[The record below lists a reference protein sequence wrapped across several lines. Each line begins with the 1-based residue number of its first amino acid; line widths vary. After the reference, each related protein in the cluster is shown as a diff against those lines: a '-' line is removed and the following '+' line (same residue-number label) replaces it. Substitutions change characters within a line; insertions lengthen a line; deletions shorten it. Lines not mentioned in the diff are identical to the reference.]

1 MILNKTFHRL
11 GSLGRLVGGAS
22 ASFALTTR
30 EDQFTCPI
38 GGEPFKQL
46 MAGSGTAFGSD
57 LDTRPYGAIES
68 PWPLPVCPGNGFVI
82 FKHDFTPEELTKL
95 TAIVESDDYRQRVRT
110 EPPYARAAFLMTVVG
125 AEHRPLA
132 FTLLKAT
139 WQSYGEEQAN
149 RYRAQII
156 EHLDQAPKDKPE
168 AALNDQLI
176 AGEMERRMG
185 RFDDARRRFQSVV
198 IEPGA
203 RAEMLKRIVAYQL
216 RLIAAKDTQSHR
228 VPTTDNPEAESQA
241 PAERRVIH

>member
-1 MILNKTFHRL
+1 MTSNKIFHRL
-11 GSLGRLVGGAS
+11 AAFGLLLGLAAAS
-22 ASFALTTR
+22 SAMTTR
-30 EDQFTCPI
+30 EDLFTCPI
-38 GGEPFKQL
+38 GGEQFKQL
-46 MAGSGTAFGSD
+46 MAGSGTAYGSY

-95 TAIVESDDYRQRVRT
+95 TAVVESDDYRQRLRT

-139 WQSYGEEQAN
+139 WQSYSGEQAD

-168 AALNDQLI
+168 VALNDQLI
-176 AGEMERRMG
+176 AGEMERRIG
-185 RFDDARRRFQSVV
+185 RFDDARRRFQSIV
-198 IEPGA
+198 IEPGP
-203 RAEMLKRIVAYQL
+203 RAEMLNRIVAYQL
-216 RLIAAKDTQSHR
+216 RLIAAKDTQTHM
-228 VPTTDNPEAESQA
+228 VPTNDNPESGVPPE
-241 PAERRVIH
+241 PMRPRH